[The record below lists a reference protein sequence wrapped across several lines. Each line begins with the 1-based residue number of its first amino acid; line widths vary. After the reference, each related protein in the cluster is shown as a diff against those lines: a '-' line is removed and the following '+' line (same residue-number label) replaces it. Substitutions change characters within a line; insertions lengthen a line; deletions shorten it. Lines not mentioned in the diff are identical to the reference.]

1 MLTGEHIKDEK
12 SILYRRDH
20 YFKIE
25 CLDPDFQIM
34 ESTVDGEMGPKMPF
48 TLEVLPKA
56 YPIFGNFEKKKH
68 VSRETPLAKLN
79 AVVKNGK

>member
-1 MLTGEHIKDEK
+1 
-12 SILYRRDH
+12 
-20 YFKIE
+20 
-25 CLDPDFQIM
+25 M

-56 YPIFGNFEKKKH
+56 YPIYGNFEKKKH
-68 VSRETPLAKLN
+68 VLRETPLAKLN